1 MGRGWQNLGR
11 VPMGAVL
18 ASILVMTGSSAGG
31 PIRGEGGDRDA
42 GVKDVDDGSFG
53 FTPPIACKE
62 IKGYE
67 DYEPMEEAVLTKDE
81 KLLVYFRPRHYK
93 TDRVGNAYEARFTQE
108 GRIRRR
114 GEKAV
119 LWSKKDLLEYTAR
132 SETPPRLIYL
142 RNTVALKQLKP
153 GEYDFD
159 IILRDAVG
167 RSAPAVRT
175 LPFTVI
181 AAPDERGTAK
191 KGGRGNPGPP

>member
-1 MGRGWQNLGR
+1 L
-11 VPMGAVL
+11 
-18 ASILVMTGSSAGG
+18 ILVVAGSTAYGSS
-31 PIRGEGGDRDA
+31 RGEGGGRNA
-42 GVKDVDDGSFG
+42 EVKDVDDGSFG
-53 FTPPIACKE
+53 FTPPIACQE
-62 IKGYE
+62 IRGYE

-93 TDRVGNAYEARFTQE
+93 TARVGNAYEARFTQE

-119 LWSKKDLLEYTAR
+119 LWSKKDLLGYTAR

-153 GEYDFD
+153 GDYDFD
-159 IILRDAVG
+159 IILYDAVG

-181 AAPDERGTAK
+181 ASPGESGAAK
-191 KGGRGNPGPP
+191 KGGRGNPDPP